1 MGIGYQI
8 AVTLLSFLEFA
19 MFARAILS
27 WFPQGRDSRISELL
41 YWVTE
46 PIILPFRKLT
56 EPFQRGSMIPID
68 FAFLLAFIVLG
79 ILQQVLAYGAY

>member
-1 MGIGYQI
+1 
-8 AVTLLSFLEFA
+8 

-27 WFPQGRDSRISELL
+27 WFPQGRDSWINELL
-41 YWVTE
+41 YLVTE

-68 FAFLLAFIVLG
+68 FAFLLAFIMLG
-79 ILQQVLAYGAY
+79 VLQQVLAYGIY